1 MYFDQVLDEIHQQT
15 VVLSSRPSV
24 SSIGSVPAPNDVVE
38 SLPVK
43 LHCKSQKHLNEEDA
57 Q

>member
-1 MYFDQVLDEIHQQT
+1 

-24 SSIGSVPAPNDVVE
+24 SSIGSVPAPAEVVE

-43 LHCKSQKHLNEEDA
+43 LYTKLQKHQEEPV